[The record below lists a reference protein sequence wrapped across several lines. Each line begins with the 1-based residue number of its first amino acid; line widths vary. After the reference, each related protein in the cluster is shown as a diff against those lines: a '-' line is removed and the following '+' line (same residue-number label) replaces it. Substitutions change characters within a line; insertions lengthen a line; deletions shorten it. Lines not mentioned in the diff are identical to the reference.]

1 MKPRTPGRSAAASPT
16 GRVRA
21 AVPQRGR
28 GAAGA
33 GAEAGGRRPSA
44 GRADAARLTRDDW
57 LDAAYDAVV
66 DSGFDG
72 VRVLAL
78 ADTLGI
84 TRGSFYWHFA
94 DHAALVSGR
103 IERGR
108 VRELDAD
115 RALEAAR
122 AEDPVED
129 LLGLLDAALAR
140 GGRDLKAMRFELAL
154 RELGRQDRAVAA
166 LLAEVDAVRMAL
178 LSTKFERLT
187 GDAAEARELAALLY
201 VAVAGAHQALARP
214 AAGAGLAAYLREVI
228 AEHLIRRRAAPPKR
242 PRGAVS

>member
-1 MKPRTPGRSAAASPT
+1 M
-16 GRVRA
+16 
-21 AVPQRGR
+21 
-28 GAAGA
+28 
-33 GAEAGGRRPSA
+33 
-44 GRADAARLTRDDW
+44 
-57 LDAAYDAVV
+57 
-66 DSGFDG
+66 
-72 VRVLAL
+72 RVLAL

-94 DHAALVSGR
+94 DHAALVSGL
-103 IERGR
+103 IERWR
-108 VRELDAD
+108 ARELDAD

-140 GGRDLKAMRFELAL
+140 GGRDLKGMRFGLAL
-154 RELGRQDRAVAA
+154 RELGRQDPAVAT

-187 GDAAEARELAALLY
+187 ADAAEARELAALLY